1 MRIHLKAPGA
11 ILFCAAALAL
21 TGCATTRPMPYQ
33 GIESSSYLRPNEE
46 SHRGHQPYV
55 YDTPVDWSHYR
66 SFVLEPVSIYRGQDQ
81 QFEKVSEEDKQALAG
96 YMQEQFQARLRERY
110 AQVFE
115 PRRDTLRIRVTLTGA
130 RASTRFIST
139 FTKMDI
145 GGAPYNTVQAVR
157 GREGLFTGSVSYA
170 VEIYD
175 GSSQRLLKAYVDKQY
190 PNAMNM
196 KATFGSLSA
205 ARTGIQKGADNLLQN
220 LQ

>member
-11 ILFCAAALAL
+11 IFFCATVLALA
-21 TGCATTRPMPYQ
+21 GCATTRPMPYQ
-33 GIESSSYLRPNEE
+33 GIESSGYLRPNEDT
-46 SHRGHQPYV
+46 HRGHQPYV
-55 YDTPVDWSHYR
+55 YDTRVDWSQYR
-66 SFVLEPVSIYRGQDQ
+66 SFVLDPVNIYRGQDQ
-81 QFEKVSEEDKQALAG
+81 QFGKVAEQDRQALAG
-96 YMQEQFQARLRERY
+96 YMQEQFQAKLRERY
-110 AQVFE
+110 AQVSE

-130 RASTRFIST
+130 RASTTFIST
-139 FTKMDI
+139 FTRMDI
-145 GGAPYNTVQAVR
+145 GGAPYNAVQAVR

-175 GSSQRLLKAYVDKQY
+175 ASSQRLLKAYVDKQY

-196 KATFGSLSA
+196 KATFGAMSA

>member
-1 MRIHLKAPGA
+1 MRIHPKAPGA
-11 ILFCAAALAL
+11 MLFCAAALAL
-21 TGCATTRPMPYQ
+21 SGCATTRPMPYQ
-33 GIESSSYLRPNEE
+33 GIESSSYLRPNED

-55 YDTPVDWSHYR
+55 YDTPVEWSRYR
-66 SFVLEPVSIYRGQDQ
+66 SFVLDPVDIYRGPDQ
-81 QFEKVSEEDKQALAG
+81 QFEKVSEQDKQALAG

-115 PRRDTLRIRVTLTGA
+115 PRRDTLRIRITLTGA
-130 RASTRFIST
+130 RASTKFIST

-145 GGAPYNTVQAVR
+145 GGAPYNAVQAMR

-175 GSSQRLLKAYVDKQY
+175 AQSQRLLKAYVDKQY

-196 KATFGSLSA
+196 KATFGAMSA
-205 ARTGIQKGADNLLQN
+205 ARTGIQKGADNLLQSM
-220 LQ
+220 Q

>member
-1 MRIHLKAPGA
+1 M
-11 ILFCAAALAL
+11 LFCAAALAL
-21 TGCATTRPMPYQ
+21 SGCATTRPMPYQ
-33 GIESSSYLRPNEE
+33 GIESSSYLRPNED

-55 YDTPVDWSHYR
+55 YDTPVEWSRYR
-66 SFVLEPVSIYRGQDQ
+66 SFVLDPVDIYRGPDQ
-81 QFEKVSEEDKQALAG
+81 QFEKVSEQDKQALAG

-115 PRRDTLRIRVTLTGA
+115 PRRDTLRIRITLTGA
-130 RASTRFIST
+130 RASTKFIST

-145 GGAPYNTVQAVR
+145 GGAPYNAVQAMR

-175 GSSQRLLKAYVDKQY
+175 AQSQRLLKAYVDKQY

-196 KATFGSLSA
+196 KATFGAMSA
-205 ARTGIQKGADNLLQN
+205 ARTGIQKGADNLLQSM
-220 LQ
+220 Q